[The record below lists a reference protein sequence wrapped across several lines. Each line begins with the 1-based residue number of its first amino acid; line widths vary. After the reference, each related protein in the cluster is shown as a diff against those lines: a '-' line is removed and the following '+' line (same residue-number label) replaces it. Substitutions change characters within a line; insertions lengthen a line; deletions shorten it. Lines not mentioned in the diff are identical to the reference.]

1 MSSDVETAVESS
13 HDRGSKEELD
23 GEPKANAM
31 SADPNVVEWEEN
43 DPENPLNWPA
53 YKAVAH
59 IVIISFMTLTVN
71 LAATMFA
78 PAASDLAKDFGI
90 TNSTVVTLTVSIYL
104 LGFTFGPLMIAPLS
118 ELHGRYWI
126 YNVCNL
132 IILDM
137 TIGCAKAPNL
147 GRFMTCR
154 FLAGIAGSAP
164 LTIGGGT
171 IEDVTYPNN
180 RAKAMVGWALG
191 PLLGPVL
198 GPIAGG
204 FISADLG
211 WRWTFWIIAI
221 LSGVNSI
228 ICVLFM
234 RETYAPT
241 ILAHRAARLRKET
254 GNKNLLAAGARS
266 INTSTLIL
274 QTITK
279 AVAMLFTSTVMFVM
293 SLFNAF
299 AFGLQ
304 YLLFTTFP
312 QVFEGQYNF
321 SSGVSGLSYI
331 GVGTGMFIGLF
342 TFGIADKT
350 INAKNATP
358 KPESRLVM
366 TMVATPV
373 LAVGLFWYGWSA
385 KEKVHWIVPMIG
397 TAFVGFGIYY
407 EKAASALAA
416 LAVFRSLFAA
426 FLPLAGPPMVL
437 PPLSYQ
443 LSSHGQDAETPSPRA
458 KITYWMV
465 SARFWNIELLACL
478 HLLFAA
484 SSLPCRIQKIKC
496 DETQP
501 CCQQCYK
508 RNRACNIS
516 SSRFRVYHRTSDP
529 DPGTTQKPS
538 KPPEPYPVHNNCHY
552 ADDDN
557 ISTHGRSWNL
567 PLREDNVALSLDVSA
582 EMPTDPSPMSNAVYD
597 AGCILAQLASP
608 PTVHLSEAQPHMAS
622 VATTPDK
629 SGTMSSPTSNSMA
642 VQPEVPGR
650 DFDIPEA
657 SDFIISPSTL
667 GTDDSLLHLPA
678 MVATH
683 ALTPSEGYTN
693 ARGVSSAN
701 LIDQKSEIIQTDPEL
716 SFFLRQFADTMGNWM
731 DLFDMDQHYHRVIPI
746 LAWTSP
752 LLLYSACAVA
762 AKQLTLVE
770 PCSQAQKPRSH
781 MQSWQTN
788 SHKDFAWYSTK
799 YYDRAISLLL
809 RYVSNLSQGDSGQE
823 TAEQQNEHDRNPK
836 PCRNEIIIAATI
848 LSVYEFLTASDQTW
862 SEHLDGIRSFIRLSD
877 ELGFSFQPTA
887 ASPILDPLP
896 LSLLRAACWNFAR
909 QDFLAA
915 LINGHKTRL
924 DTENPVIWRRMGLS
938 VSEDGRP
945 TAHVHSN
952 SPEDMYSQALR
963 PDIISNTLIWL
974 LSKLANYVAL
984 ATDPKQ
990 QANSTRVLEDTWLS
1004 LSQDFGTWHQGLPS
1018 SFRPSYRVPYTSRH
1032 GAEGC
1037 RRCRHQPESLIS
1049 YETWYSSSMCA
1060 SSMQSY
1066 HMSQILLLIHKP
1078 ESIAVPV
1085 SRPSASGS
1093 PTDALKKFNLMN
1105 RVLQYHATEICAIA
1119 LSRPEE
1125 AARIHMLQPVY
1136 LAGRCLHTKADRAV
1150 VLRLL
1155 ESIETELGW
1164 SSRYRV
1170 KDLLEEWGM
1179 GRNEIMDCCN

>member
-1 MSSDVETAVESS
+1 MNSDVETAVESS
-13 HDRGSKEELD
+13 HERGSKEELD
-23 GEPKANAM
+23 AESKANAT
-31 SADPNVVEWEEN
+31 SSDPNVVDWQEN
-43 DPENPLNWPA
+43 DPENPLNWPTF
-53 YKAVAH
+53 KALAH

-90 TNSTVVTLTVSIYL
+90 TNATVVTLTVSIYL
-104 LGFTFGPLMIAPLS
+104 LGFIFGPLLIAPLS

-132 IILDM
+132 VILGM

-147 GRFMTCR
+147 GGFMTCR
-154 FLAGIAGSAP
+154 FIAGIAGSAP

-171 IEDVTYPNN
+171 IADVTYPNN
-180 RAKAMVGWALG
+180 RAKAMAGWALG

-204 FISADLG
+204 FISANLG
-211 WRWTFWIIAI
+211 WRWTFWILTI
-221 LSGVNSI
+221 LSGVNTI

-241 ILAHRAARLRKET
+241 ILAQRAARLRKET
-254 GNKNLLAAGARS
+254 GNEKLRPAGARS
-266 INTSTLIL
+266 ISTSALIL

-279 AVAMLFTSTVMFVM
+279 AITMLFTSTVLFVL

-299 AFGLQ
+299 AFGLL

-312 QVFEGQYNF
+312 QVFEGQYGF
-321 SSGVSGLSYI
+321 STGVSGLSYI
-331 GVGTGMFIGLF
+331 GIGIGMFIGLF
-342 TFGIADKT
+342 TFGITDK
-350 INAKNATP
+350 IMNGKNAAP
-358 KPESRLVM
+358 KPETRMVM
-366 TMVATPV
+366 TMVATPL

-385 KEKVHWIVPMIG
+385 KEKVHWIVPIIG
-397 TAFVGFGIYY
+397 TFFVGFGILAIMLPSQLYVVDLFGA
-407 EKAASALAA
+407 EGAASALAG

-426 FLPLAGPPMVL
+426 FLPLAGPP
-437 PPLSYQ
+437 
-443 LSSHGQDAETPSPRA
+443 
-458 KITYWMV
+458 I
-465 SARFWNIELLACL
+465 
-478 HLLFAA
+478 
-484 SSLPCRIQKIKC
+484 LPCRIQKIKC

-501 CCQQCYK
+501 CCQQCCK

-516 SSRFRVYHRTSDP
+516 SSRFRVYSRASDP
-529 DPGTTQKPS
+529 GPGTTQKPS
-538 KPPEPYPVHNNCHY
+538 KPPEPDLTDKSCHDV
-552 ADDDN
+552 DDDSFN
-557 ISTHGRSWNL
+557 THG
-567 PLREDNVALSLDVSA
+567 LDVNA
-582 EMPTDPSPMSNAVYD
+582 ETPSDPSPMSTAVYD
-597 AGCILAQLASP
+597 ASCILAQLASP
-608 PTVHLSEAQPHMAS
+608 STVHLNEAQLHRAT
-622 VATTPDK
+622 VATTPER
-629 SGTMSSPTSNSMA
+629 SGTMSSLTSNSMA
-642 VQPEVPGR
+642 VQPEAPGR
-650 DFDIPEA
+650 GFDIPET
-657 SDFIISPSTL
+657 SDFIVSPSTVE
-667 GTDDSLLHLPA
+667 TYDSLLHLPA
-678 MVATH
+678 MIATH
-683 ALTPSEGYTN
+683 ALTPSQDRTN
-693 ARGVSSAN
+693 ASGVSST
-701 LIDQKSEIIQTDPEL
+701 IMMDQRSEIIETDPEL

-731 DLFDMDQHYHRVIPI
+731 DLFDMDQHYHRVIPM
-746 LAWTSP
+746 LAWSSP

-762 AKQLTLVE
+762 AKQLTLAE
-770 PCSQAQKPRSH
+770 PTPQELKPRSH
-781 MQSWQTN
+781 MQSWQAG
-788 SHKDFAWYSTK
+788 SHEDFAWYSTK

-809 RYVSNLSQGDSGQE
+809 RYVSNLSSVDSRE
-823 TAEQQNEHDRNPK
+823 VASEQQNGNDHDPK

-877 ELGFSFQPTA
+877 ELGFNFQPTS

-896 LSLLRAACWNFAR
+896 PSLLRAACWNFAR

-945 TAHVHSN
+945 MVHVHSS
-952 SPEDMYSQALR
+952 SPEDACSQALR
-963 PDIISNTLIWL
+963 PDIISNTLVWL

-984 ATDPKQ
+984 STDSRQ
-990 QANSTRVLEDTWLS
+990 QANSTRVLEATWLS
-1004 LSQDFGTWHQGLPS
+1004 LNEDFETWHQGLPS
-1018 SFRPSYRVPYTSRH
+1018 SFRPSYRVRYTSRH

-1037 RRCRHQPESLIS
+1037 QRCRHQPESLIS

-1078 ESIAVPV
+1078 ESLAVLV

-1093 PTDALKKFNLMN
+1093 PTDALAKFNLMN

-1119 LSRPEE
+1119 LSRPKE

-1136 LAGRCLHTKADRAV
+1136 LAGRCLHNKADRAI
-1150 VLRLL
+1150 VLMLL

-1164 SSRYRV
+1164 SSQYRV
-1170 KDLLEEWGM
+1170 KDLLKEWGM
-1179 GRNEIMDCCN
+1179 DRNEIMDCCD